1 MDACSNKM
9 LLRQILWN
17 FPGFYNIGILLY
29 EFSKLL
35 AYVLMGVGIYP
46 FFLNG
51 GAPLFDENK
60 IVKFCAAIE
69 GAPFSLFLLYKVF
82 SKFS

>member
-1 MDACSNKM
+1 MKLS
-9 LLRQILWN
+9 RILQHWD
-17 FPGFYNIGILLY
+17 FIIRIQQTFGICAHGGRDL
-29 EFSKLL
+29 
-35 AYVLMGVGIYP
+35 P

-60 IVKFCAAIE
+60 IVKFCAAIK

-82 SKFS
+82 SEFS